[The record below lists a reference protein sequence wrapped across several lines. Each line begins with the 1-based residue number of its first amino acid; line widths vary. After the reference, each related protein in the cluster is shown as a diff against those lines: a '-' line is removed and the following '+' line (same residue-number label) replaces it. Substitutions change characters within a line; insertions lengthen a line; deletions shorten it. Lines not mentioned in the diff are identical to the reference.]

1 MRQIVPAVMAKNI
14 RGAISRQWLGMF
26 LACFISLGVICQ
38 AFAAGGD
45 IVWQKGDAQAG
56 KQESKS
62 SVVDSL
68 GNVIITG
75 YQNLAGGTNDD
86 YYTVKFKA
94 DGSGVV
100 WRASYDKAGGS
111 DQATAVALDSNDDV
125 IVTGFAWNGLN
136 KDIHTI
142 KYSGATGAVIWQY
155 TYDGSAHGNDIGASI
170 AVDSLDN
177 VYVAGYTQ
185 NGDGNDDYLVLK
197 YTPGGTPVW
206 QAAYNGSANGIDQAT
221 SLAAGIDGVAVT
233 GQSWNGTAFDMA
245 TVKYD
250 FSGAMLWEKS
260 YSTGAGTCVGK
271 QIKMDAAGNVVVT
284 GSAANGIDLDIYT
297 AKYNGATGAIIWGK
311 TYNGAY
317 DDEPNGLIIDATGDV
332 YITGYTWTLSGTN
345 DFYTARYN
353 GDTGALV
360 WQQLFDSGN
369 GNTDLAI
376 ATGIGVDPSG
386 DVFVTGYTV
395 AAENYDFQT
404 IKYKKDNGNQLW
416 QQSFNGTA
424 NGNDRPVG
432 IWVTSAGDVLVTG
445 WSDSGANDLDY
456 YVIKYDPGALNPPT
470 NLAATSLSNTN
481 IQLSWTDNSGNED
494 GFKIERKLGEY
505 GTYAQIATVEP
516 NTTTYAD
523 TGLAANNYYYYRV
536 RSYSAANGDS
546 HYSNEAHALTVVVNF
561 LPPAWSYLYNS
572 PDNMDDFANAIAV
585 GPDNNPVVT
594 GYSLRT
600 VGGFDYYTVKLNRA
614 DKSVIWSHLY
624 DDPDSE
630 MDVAKCV
637 AVDSNNSAVVS
648 GYSQLYFAPAQGNIN
663 SIYTVKYP
671 TTGPPETWHTQYN
684 GPGAIDDRATAI
696 ATTTDA
702 SDNIVVIGY
711 GKNAAGN
718 EDIYVIKYPSSP
730 LLDQMGN
737 AIAAWAATPFDG
749 DGDDIPSAVAVGPDG
764 SVYVTGYSE
773 SAPNSNIYNFFTAK
787 YNGANGT
794 LLWSDIY
801 SVTAEGDN
809 RGNSIAVDA
818 SGDLYVTGSATNAA
832 GNKDFYTIKYSG
844 TSATAQ
850 RLWERTFDG
859 PANGDDEAVAV
870 KVDPIDGA
878 IVVAGT
884 SLTNPG
890 DHDVTLIRYN
900 PAGDVIWQKTLQRP
914 ANDDLATA
922 MTVDSSGYIYI
933 AGSTS
938 NGSTI
943 DILSLI
949 YDYEGTFLGATLF
962 NGDANGND
970 ESSSIAANYQ
980 GEAFIAGYSTN
991 AGGNADYVVLK
1002 QTNSYI
1008 LVPAPFTAASP
1019 ADYSKVDLA
1028 WGNNTSGTGF
1038 LIERTLGP
1046 VTPSSTWT
1054 LINTASPG
1062 TTSHMDSGLNA
1073 GTQYCYRIEAFNGS
1087 LISRKLISC
1096 TTTTLPTPT
1105 LNQLAPV
1112 SATAMDVSWNNV
1124 AGNTG
1129 YKLERSAN
1137 GVTWTQVGGNL
1148 AADTT
1153 VYHDTGLTSGTVY
1166 FYRVST
1172 ISGAGTSLA
1181 STIQVAP
1188 VLNAPTGI
1196 TSAKV
1201 DLSWPAVTG
1210 ATGYKLE
1217 RSPDNA
1223 TWTQIATPAPSAT
1236 SYSDTTVSS
1245 GILYYY
1251 RIKAASVTGDSG
1263 PSLVQS
1269 AMTKLKTPVL
1279 STPTATSTTQIA
1291 LAWTDLNG
1299 NETGVTAE
1307 YAACNQN
1314 NPNTCANVNYD
1325 PYWGAWTPVTYGANT
1340 TTATIDSLT
1349 PGRTYRFRVTA
1360 TLTGANSD
1368 PSTVMAG
1375 TTILV
1380 GPTNLT
1386 ATAATSS
1393 SVTLT
1398 WGDILGETNYRVIK
1412 DGAVL
1417 TGTGLPLGLGATTYT
1432 VTGLSLNTP
1441 YCFNVEPYNATS
1453 YADSNQSCVT
1463 LYGPPTL
1470 DSVNAVSQ
1478 SEIDL
1483 AWTDV
1488 SGETGYEVWQSQ
1500 ATYPSSPPA
1509 SPSTGS
1515 WNAYTNLTV
1524 TPLDADST
1532 SYPKTGLLVGYTYKY
1547 KVRYMLPDGSFSPY
1561 SNEIMATTIPAAPS
1575 LSTSVVSISQI
1586 NLSWGNVYGETA
1598 YNMQTK
1604 ALSGAS
1610 CATEDWTGISS
1621 TPLAA
1626 NTTSTSVTG
1635 LTEGTSYCFR
1645 INASNSAGASPWST
1659 AVTQTT
1665 LLPAPTLNALTGV
1678 TQSQISL
1685 SWNNVTGNNGYKVD
1699 RSTNNISWSQ
1709 IATPAANVTT
1719 YNDSNLMPNQIYY
1732 YRVSTKNSAG
1742 SYSSPQSNVL
1752 NATTLPVPSPTLNTL
1767 TGITTSQITLSWT
1780 DVAGNVGYKV
1790 ERSLDNSTWT
1800 QIATPATGATS
1811 YPNTGLSAGTLY
1823 YYRVS
1828 TKNSV
1833 GYYSAPSNVLSATTT
1848 PAAPALTLNLVTE
1861 ARIDLGWQVVL
1872 GATNYKVMRS
1882 IDTGG
1887 PWSEVNNLSIAYTT
1901 LYCGYYSTPT
1911 IGCPTLVPAYTS
1923 FPDASLTENTLYC
1936 YQLTAWNA
1944 TGGESAPSNTVCMKT
1959 PAVGGPILTAVTPL
1973 NSSKIKL
1980 DWTYDP
1986 AACSPNPCDI
1996 PDGFEVWRQLLSGEW
2011 ALVTTLPNMSTYT
2024 DTTAIEPL
2032 KTYSYRV
2039 RAYKG
2044 SDESAYSNTV
2054 GASTPAFST
2063 VDGTC
2068 P

>member
-1 MRQIVPAVMAKNI
+1 MRQIVPAIMAKNI
-14 RGAISRQWLGMF
+14 CGAISRQWLGMF
-26 LACFISLGVICQ
+26 LACFISLGFISQV
-38 AFAAGGD
+38 FAAGGD

-62 SVVDSL
+62 SVVDSM

-75 YQNLAGGTNDD
+75 YRNLAGDTNDD
-86 YYTVKFKA
+86 YYTVKFNA

-111 DQATAVALDSNDDV
+111 DQAMAVAVDSNNDV
-125 IVTGFAWNGLN
+125 IVTGYVWNGTN

-142 KYSGATGAVIWQY
+142 KYSGATGAVLWQH
-155 TYDGSAHGNDIGASI
+155 TFNGAANGNDIGTAVS
-170 AVDSLDN
+170 VDSLNN
-177 VYVAGYTQ
+177 VYVGGSSQ
-185 NGDGNDDYLVLK
+185 NGAGNDDYLVMK
-197 YTPGGTPVW
+197 FSPNGPNPDNTPVW
-206 QAAYNGSANGIDQAT
+206 QVTYNGPANGIDQLT
-221 SLAAGIDGVAVT
+221 SLSAGTDGVAAT
-233 GQSWNGTAFDMA
+233 GESWNGASFDMT

-250 FSGAMLWEKS
+250 FSGAKLWERR
-260 YSTGAGTCVGK
+260 YSSGSANTCIGK
-271 QIKMDAAGNVVVT
+271 QVEMDAAGNVVVG
-284 GSAANGIDLDIYT
+284 GSASNGIDQDIYT
-297 AKYNGATGAIIWGK
+297 VKYNGATGAIIWSK

-317 DDEPNGLIIDATGDV
+317 DDEPNGLIIDAAGDV
-332 YITGYTWTLSGTN
+332 YITGYTWTLAGTN

-369 GNTDLAI
+369 GNTDVAI

-395 AAENYDFQT
+395 AAGNYDFQT

-416 QQSFNGTA
+416 QQSFNGAA
-424 NGNDRPVG
+424 NKNDRPVG
-432 IWVTSAGDVLVTG
+432 IWITSTGDVLVTG
-445 WSDSGANDLDY
+445 WSDSGANDLDF

-470 NLAATSLSNTN
+470 ELTAAPLSNTS

-494 GFKIERKLGEY
+494 GFKIERKLGEF
-505 GTYAQIATVEP
+505 GTYAPIATVGA
-516 NTTTYAD
+516 NVTTYTD
-523 TGLAANNYYYYRV
+523 PGLTANNYYYYRV

-561 LPPAWSYLYNS
+561 LPPAWSYLYNN
-572 PDNMDDFANAIAV
+572 PDNMDDFTNAIAV

-594 GYSLRT
+594 GYSLRA
-600 VGGFDYYTVKLNRA
+600 VGGFDYYTVKLNRT
-614 DKSVIWSHLY
+614 DTSVLWSDLF
-624 DDPDSE
+624 DDPDSQ

-637 AVDSNNSAVVS
+637 TVDSTNNAIVS
-648 GYSQLYFAPAQGNIN
+648 GYAQMFYAPAQGNIN
-663 SIYTVKYP
+663 SIYTIKYP
-671 TTGPPETWHTQYN
+671 AADPPETWHAQYN
-684 GPGAIDDRATAI
+684 GPGAIDDRAVAI

-702 SDNIVVIGY
+702 VNNIVVLGY
-711 GKNAAGN
+711 GKNAAN
-718 EDIYVIKYPSSP
+718 NDDIYVVKY
-730 LLDQMGN
+730 N
-737 AIAAWAATPFDG
+737 ADGAKAWSITPFDG
-749 DGDDIPSAVAVGPDG
+749 GGDDIPSAVAVAPDG

-773 SAPNSNIYNFFTAK
+773 NAPNTNIYNFFTAK
-787 YNGANGT
+787 YNGATGA
-794 LLWSDIY
+794 LIWSDIY
-801 SVTAEGDN
+801 SVVTGGDN
-809 RGNSIAVDA
+809 QGNSLAIDA
-818 SGDLYVTGSATNAA
+818 DGDLYVTGYATNGA
-832 GNKDFYTIKYSG
+832 GNKDIHTIKYSG

-850 RLWERTFDG
+850 KLWERSFDG
-859 PANGDDEAVAV
+859 PAQGDDVAIGV
-870 KVDPIDGA
+870 KVDPVDGA
-878 IVVAGT
+878 IVVVGT
-884 SLTNPG
+884 TLTNPG
-890 DHDVTLIRYN
+890 DHDVTLIRYTQS
-900 PAGDVIWQKTLQRP
+900 GDTVWQKTLQRP
-914 ANDDLATA
+914 ANDDYAAA

-933 AGSTS
+933 AGNTS
-938 NGSTI
+938 NGATEDMI
-943 DILSLI
+943 SLI
-949 YDYEGTFLGATLF
+949 YDFEGTFLGATSF
-962 NGDANGND
+962 NGAANGND
-970 ESSSIAANYQ
+970 EASSIAVNYQ

-991 AGGNADYVVLK
+991 AGGNADYMVVK
-1002 QTNSYI
+1002 QINNYI
-1008 LVPAPFTAASP
+1008 LVPAPFTVTSQ
-1019 ADYSKVDLA
+1019 ADYSKVNLA
-1028 WGNNTSGTGF
+1028 WGDNTTGTSF
-1038 LIERTLGP
+1038 QIERTLGP
-1046 VTPSSTWT
+1046 VSAGSLWT
-1054 LINTASPG
+1054 LVNTAAPG
-1062 TTSHMDSGLNA
+1062 TTSYQDSGLNP
-1073 GTQYCYRIEAFNGS
+1073 GTNYCYRIEAFNGS
-1087 LISRKLISC
+1087 LTSRKIITC
-1096 TTTTLPTPT
+1096 AATTLASPTVNPLTILSPT
-1105 LNQLAPV
+1105 AI
-1112 SATAMDVSWNNV
+1112 DVSWANV
-1124 AGNTG
+1124 PGNTG
-1129 YKLERSAN
+1129 YKLERSMN
-1137 GVTWTQVGGNL
+1137 NSTWSQVGGNL

-1153 VYHDTGLTSGTVY
+1153 IYHDAGLTAGTVY
-1166 FYRVST
+1166 YYRVST
-1172 ISGAGTSLA
+1172 ISSAGVSLA
-1181 STIQVAP
+1181 GSVQMAP
-1188 VLNAPTGI
+1188 VLNAPTGV

-1201 DLSWPAVTG
+1201 DLSWPAVPG
-1210 ATGYKLE
+1210 ASGYKLE
-1217 RSPDNA
+1217 RSPDNS
-1223 TWTQIATPAPSAT
+1223 TWTQIAAPAQSAT

-1245 GILYYY
+1245 GVLYYY
-1251 RIKAASVTGDSG
+1251 RIRAVSATGDSV

-1269 AMTKLKTPVL
+1269 TVTKLKTPLL
-1279 STPTATSTTQIA
+1279 STPTAASTTQIA
-1291 LAWTDLNG
+1291 LAWTDPNG
-1299 NETGVTAE
+1299 NETGGTAE

-1325 PYWGAWTPVTYGANT
+1325 PYWGAWTPVTYGADT
-1340 TTATIDSLT
+1340 TTATIASLT

-1360 TLTGANSD
+1360 TLSGANSD

-1398 WGDILGETNYRVIK
+1398 WSDILGETNYRVIK

-1432 VTGLSLNTP
+1432 VTGLTLNTQ

-1500 ATYPSSPPA
+1500 ATYPASPPA

-1515 WNAYTNLTV
+1515 WNAYTNLTA

-1532 SYPKTGLLVGYTYKY
+1532 SYPKTGLSVGYTYKY
-1547 KVRYMLPDGSFSPY
+1547 KIRYKLADGSFSPY
-1561 SNEIMATTIPAAPS
+1561 SNELMATTIPATPS
-1575 LSTSVVSISQI
+1575 LSTSVVSVSQI
-1586 NLSWGNVYGETA
+1586 NLSWGNVNGETA

-1604 ALSGAS
+1604 ALAGAS
-1610 CATEDWTGISS
+1610 CTTEDWTGISS
-1621 TPLAA
+1621 LPLAA
-1626 NTTSTSVTG
+1626 NTTSTAVTG

-1645 INASNSAGASPWST
+1645 INASNAAGASPWST

-1665 LLPAPTLNALTGV
+1665 LLPAPTLDVLTGV

-1732 YRVSTKNSAG
+1732 YRISTKNSAG

-1767 TGITTSQITLSWT
+1767 TGITTSQITLSWD

-1790 ERSLDNSTWT
+1790 ERSLDNSTWS

-1828 TKNSV
+1828 TRNSV

-1848 PAAPALTLNLVTE
+1848 PAAPALTLNQVTE
-1861 ARIDLGWQVVL
+1861 ARIDLSWQVVL

-1944 TGGESAPSNTVCMKT
+1944 TGGDSAPSNTVCLKT

-1973 NSSKIKL
+1973 NSSKIEL

-1986 AACSPNPCDI
+1986 AACLPNPCDT
-1996 PDGFEVWRQLLSGEW
+1996 PDGFEVWRQLLNGEW
-2011 ALVTTLPNMSTYT
+2011 ALVTTLPNLSTYT

-2032 KTYSYRV
+2032 KTYTYRV

-2044 SDESAYSNTV
+2044 ADESAYSNTV
-2054 GASTPAFST
+2054 GASTPAFTTS
-2063 VDGTC
+2063 DGTC